1 MDEMNILIEEAE
13 SVVEDELIE
22 ELEDDAGELELLRA
36 EVQRLRTELYEREEL
51 DRVNSRM
58 KNEMAEFEEYF
69 PETDI
74 SSVPDEIWEKVKGG
88 ASLASS
94 FALYQRKIEMEAQRI
109 SDFNKRTRKM
119 SAGSLASD
127 EGEKYYSPS
136 EVKKMSPAQVRANY
150 DDIIESMRHWH

>member
-1 MDEMNILIEEAE
+1 MDEMNILVEEAE

-22 ELEDDAGELELLRA
+22 ELEDDVGELELLRA

-74 SSVPDEIWEKVKGG
+74 SSIPDEIWEKVKGG

>member
-1 MDEMNILIEEAE
+1 MDEMNILVEEAE

-22 ELEDDAGELELLRA
+22 ELEDDVGELELLRA

-74 SSVPDEIWEKVKGG
+74 ASVPDEIWEKVKGG

-94 FALYQRKIEMEAQRI
+94 FALYQRKIEMEAQRT

>member
-1 MDEMNILIEEAE
+1 MDEMNILVEEAE

>member
-1 MDEMNILIEEAE
+1 MDEMDILVEEAE
-13 SVVEDELIE
+13 SVVEEALIPE
-22 ELEDDAGELELLRA
+22 SDSEGGELEALRA
-36 EVQRLRTELYEREEL
+36 EVQSLRAELCEREEL
-51 DRVNSRM
+51 DRVNARM

-69 PETDI
+69 PEADI
-74 SSVPDEIWEKVKGG
+74 SSIPDEIWEKVKGG

-94 FALYQRKIEMEAQRI
+94 FALYQRKIELEAQKI

>member
-1 MDEMNILIEEAE
+1 MDEMNILVEEAE

-22 ELEDDAGELELLRA
+22 ELEDDVGELELLRA